1 MNIKVNHLTESDKQ
15 DWQKL
20 YRAYAEFYNMPMEQ
34 TTLDTVWSWIHNED
48 KEFYGLIAKD
58 ENNQA
63 LGLMHF
69 RAMPSPLRGSDVG
82 FLDDLFVTP
91 EARGTEVIELLYKEL
106 NDFGSQQAWPLI
118 RWITADN
125 NYRARNVYDKIS
137 QKTTWV
143 TYQLD
148 IVKST

>member
-1 MNIKVNHLTESDKQ
+1 MKITVSHLAESEKQ

-20 YRAYAEFYNMPMEQ
+20 YRAYAEFYKMPMEQ
-34 TTLDTVWSWIHNED
+34 STLDTVWSWIHNEQ

-69 RAMPSPLRGSDVG
+69 RAMPSPLRGYDVG
-82 FLDDLFVTP
+82 FLDDLFIVP
-91 EARGTEVIELLYKEL
+91 EARGSKVIDLLYKEL
-106 NDFGSQQAWPLI
+106 NNFGSQKGWPLI

-125 NYRARNVYDKIS
+125 NYRARNVYDKIAD
-137 QKTTWV
+137 KTAWV

-148 IVKST
+148 IVS

>member
-1 MNIKVNHLTESDKQ
+1 MNINVSHLAESDKQ
-15 DWQKL
+15 DWQQL

-34 TTLDTVWSWIHNED
+34 ITLDTVWSWIQNEH

-63 LGLMHF
+63 LGLMHC

-82 FLDDLFVTP
+82 FLDDLFIVP
-91 EARGTEVIELLYKEL
+91 EARGSEVIDLLYKEL
-106 NDFGSQQAWPLI
+106 NNFGRQQGWPLI
-118 RWITADN
+118 RWITAEN

-137 QKTTWV
+137 DKTAWV

-148 IVKST
+148 ISN